1 MQGPPEAPGWGGR
14 APWHPGRKR
23 GHSKEAKRV
32 GIWGTSARPSLVRP
46 KGFLEETVSVLG
58 RAGWGWGGEEQPGW
72 RCCGGQP
79 CLCRST

>member
-32 GIWGTSARPSLVRP
+32 GIWGTSARPSLVIFSITMTSERAERIHALFEAQLFP
-46 KGFLEETVSVLG
+46 FLTFPPSSEL
-58 RAGWGWGGEEQPGW
+58 
-72 RCCGGQP
+72 
-79 CLCRST
+79 L